1 MKRSSLDVTRRSGQQ
16 VVCVGLQC
24 CRSSKK
30 RLTGLWCRPI
40 SYQYILSNSESEEL
54 RRLRLTEGSSV
65 VDVLQ
70 RSTGSRAQQQSA
82 GEFVPLDHRQA
93 KCIQHRLN

>member
-1 MKRSSLDVTRRSGQQ
+1 V
-16 VVCVGLQC
+16 
-24 CRSSKK
+24 
-30 RLTGLWCRPI
+30 
-40 SYQYILSNSESEEL
+40 SNFESEEL

-93 KCIQHRLN
+93 KCIEHRLNSAGVGSTSIEFRRAKHEMIRCIVLWANTSMVMMNKVLSSK